1 MPDGYHK
8 PLALGILLLLLA
20 GAWFLLGDPYV
31 DLWQDRIAQAERL
44 ERKQRALIQLIGDRE
59 GYELQ
64 YSALSDSAGLQQVFL
79 DEKSGALADIKLQG
93 IVKQIV
99 SDSGARLIQAVI
111 RKTRS
116 ARNSKS
122 RADSETREDK
132 RVTVQVTMQGSLEMI
147 YSALRALENNRPLIL
162 VDNLE
167 IIHIK
172 ARYRVAQSSDADTS
186 YRASYDATSFI
197 L

>member
-1 MPDGYHK
+1 MTGSYRK
-8 PLALGILLLLLA
+8 SLALGILLLLLA
-20 GAWFLLGDPYV
+20 TGWILLGDPYV

-44 ERKQRALIQLIGDRE
+44 ERKQRALMQLIGDRE
-59 GYELQ
+59 TYELQ
-64 YSALSDSAGLQQVFL
+64 YRELSDSSGLQQVFL

-111 RKTRS
+111 NKTGS
-116 ARNSKS
+116 TRNSKS
-122 RADSETREDK
+122 RANSETKEDK
-132 RVTVQVTMQGSLEMI
+132 RVTVQVTMEGSLEMI

-167 IIHIK
+167 IVHVK
-172 ARYRVAQSSDADTS
+172 ARYRVAHSSGADTS
-186 YRASYDATSFI
+186 YRASYNATSFI

>member
-1 MPDGYHK
+1 MPGSYRK
-8 PLALGILLLLLA
+8 SLALGILLLLLA

-79 DEKSGALADIKLQG
+79 DEKSGALADVKLQG

-122 RADSETREDK
+122 RADSEAREDK

-172 ARYRVAQSSDADTS
+172 ARYRVAQSSDLDTS

>member
-1 MPDGYHK
+1 MPGSYHK
-8 PLALGILLLLLA
+8 PLALGILILLLA
-20 GAWFLLGDPYV
+20 AAWFLLGEPYV

-44 ERKQRALIQLIGDRE
+44 ERKQRSLIQLIGDRE

-64 YSALSDSAGLQQVFL
+64 YRALSDSTGLQQVFL
-79 DEKSGALADIKLQG
+79 DEKSGALADVKLQG

-99 SDSGARLIQAVI
+99 SDSGARLIQAVV
-111 RKTRS
+111 RKARPE
-116 ARNSKS
+116 RNSKS
-122 RADSETREDK
+122 RADSETREEK
-132 RVTVQVTMQGSLEMI
+132 AVTVQVVMQGSLGMI

-172 ARYRVAQSSDADTS
+172 ARYRVAQSSDTDTS